1 MDWYDVLKEVARH
14 QGRRFEERPLQREL
28 VNILQRRFEEDELTV
43 PLLIRLPCG
52 YGKTQVG
59 EAPFL
64 GEAFTG
70 EWITRGMVYTLPT
83 RSLTEQQA
91 ERIRAD
97 IEALCRLKSLP
108 KLSVSELHGETGTYF
123 FYDDVIVS
131 TFDTFIYAYARKART
146 GHHLEFPA
154 GTISTS
160 YVVFDEAHMIQ
171 DDYLYSHLVM
181 NKVLRVLS
189 KAGVP
194 TIVMTATM
202 PDQIKNVVFDGVS
215 YEEYPPISH
224 VCSSRLGSYRGEV
237 REVHLHREDIKDYIC
252 RTLSPDAAANKRILV
267 VCNTVSKAQGV
278 YHELAGRFSG
288 GSVSGRVILL
298 HSRYAKID
306 RQRWSSTAIKL
317 MKGICESCEGKMG
330 FPVYL
335 SEEEGRV
342 YCDRCATPSAERVD
356 FVILVATQVV
366 EAGLD
371 ISADWLLTDMAPLD
385 ALVQRAGRCSRFPG
399 ESNGRIDVFYYD
411 KVHLPYQQ
419 KLVEKAYEILE
430 NEDDKGRIRSLT
442 DFTYSSAMINKNY
455 DVFRRE
461 VLGEHRHLRLYLGYL
476 EGNGFST
483 FSVDWELLRQISA
496 RPNAFVTL
504 VAFSEDEDI
513 PVCFLKEE
521 EADLRVQG
529 RYRSYRCVAH
539 KSVKYHELLSQ
550 MRDET
555 ICINRD
561 FVLSHSFSLERNYA
575 ISDNKPKPFLQ
586 HDLDGKTVMVELKPV
601 IVDVEG
607 GQRKRECYYLVREA
621 FSGRVD
627 ESNYL
632 VNAKLYDEKKG
643 LEAG

>member
-1 MDWYDVLKEVARH
+1 M
-14 QGRRFEERPLQREL
+14 
-28 VNILQRRFEEDELTV
+28 
-43 PLLIRLPCG
+43 
-52 YGKTQVG
+52 
-59 EAPFL
+59 
-64 GEAFTG
+64 
-70 EWITRGMVYTLPT
+70 
-83 RSLTEQQA
+83 
-91 ERIRAD
+91 
-97 IEALCRLKSLP
+97 
-108 KLSVSELHGETGTYF
+108 
-123 FYDDVIVS
+123 
-131 TFDTFIYAYARKART
+131 
-146 GHHLEFPA
+146 
-154 GTISTS
+154 
-160 YVVFDEAHMIQ
+160 
-171 DDYLYSHLVM
+171 
-181 NKVLRVLS
+181 
-189 KAGVP
+189 
-194 TIVMTATM
+194 
-202 PDQIKNVVFDGVS
+202 
-215 YEEYPPISH
+215 
-224 VCSSRLGSYRGEV
+224 
-237 REVHLHREDIKDYIC
+237 
-252 RTLSPDAAANKRILV
+252 
-267 VCNTVSKAQGV
+267 
-278 YHELAGRFSG
+278 
-288 GSVSGRVILL
+288 
-298 HSRYAKID
+298 
-306 RQRWSSTAIKL
+306 
-317 MKGICESCEGKMG
+317 
-330 FPVYL
+330 
-335 SEEEGRV
+335 
-342 YCDRCATPSAERVD
+342 
-356 FVILVATQVV
+356 
-366 EAGLD
+366 
-371 ISADWLLTDMAPLD
+371 
-385 ALVQRAGRCSRFPG
+385 
-399 ESNGRIDVFYYD
+399 
-411 KVHLPYQQ
+411 PYQQ

-632 VNAKLYDEKKG
+632 VNTKFYDEKKG